1 MPIHAAW
8 LSRALASFGLLVVVL
23 MLMGSPGAGA
33 RGQGAGPASG
43 GPAPDPVYQQIKAFA
58 LTGGTLDVSSF
69 VLKRDRMVMTFNGTF
84 FFAAPVSGRV
94 TGAVFVGQGTVHAD
108 VPAFPVFEKDS
119 VKRLLGAD
127 AFESDFKTAVLRMTD
142 DTYDLI
148 QKASP
153 PRGIGVSAPP
163 PSAEA
168 QNLAAKFDT
177 RLLRETGVNLSARL
191 AVSLLNGETPGLFFA
206 EFDGGKRGHF
216 DYVIDYQTRVPSDNF
231 GIDGGEKGLVF
242 AYQPAIFGTEVWM
255 AFYGEADYGKV
266 IPYSDANNLV
276 DVTHYDINV
285 DLHAPSSKI
294 GVATKI
300 DMVARA
306 SNLRAIAF
314 KIGEELS
321 ALHDDRL
328 QHQMR
333 LKAAR
338 LGNQSLA
345 AVQEDWEG
353 GLTVFLPAA
362 VQAGDKV
369 TIDLEFEG
377 NFMFGSVETFYL
389 NANDC
394 WYPRQGDLD
403 RATFDFTYHHL
414 KRHIV
419 ASPGVRL
426 SEETDPARAD
436 WAITKYRIEQP
447 VALTAFA
454 VGQFQRKKQMSS
466 AELNGQAIPME
477 FFGINKN
484 TAQIGEGFILDEMD
498 NAVRYFANFFGK
510 YPYPSFSAVLHP
522 RGFGQGFAT
531 LLFLA
536 PADSGNYA
544 ASAFI
549 AHETA
554 HQWWG
559 NVVAWRSYRDQ
570 WLSEGF
576 AEYSAMLYAG
586 ERDNK
591 DEHDKSRV
599 PLTHQGPGHSKLIR
613 TSHDA
618 LLQSPRT
625 TTGIGKGRLA
635 DMGPIILG
643 HRLDTTQTFGAYTA
657 LTYDKGSLVL
667 RMLHFLLTN
676 PSSGNDTK
684 GFFAMMSDFVDKY
697 RDKAATTEQ
706 FFQVAGEHFAQSPI
720 GQKYHMTDLDWF
732 LHEWVYESSLP
743 SYNLDY
749 ELQVQSDNT
758 CLVVG
763 TLHQENAPDNWTMPL
778 PIVFTFANDQIA
790 RTTVLATGPTSKVQ
804 LKLPTKPV
812 KVELDPASWIL
823 SDKTTAKGK

>member
-1 MPIHAAW
+1 MAVRASSPSRG
-8 LSRALASFGLLVVVL
+8 LSLVGLLVVTLAVQSSL
-23 MLMGSPGAGA
+23 GARA
-33 RGQGAGPASG
+33 RGQAGGSAAGTPTG
-43 GPAPDPVYQQIKAFA
+43 DPVYQQIKAFA
-58 LTGGTLDVSSF
+58 LTGGTSDVSNF
-69 VLKRDRMVMTFNGTF
+69 LLKRDRMEMTFSGTF
-84 FFAAPVSGRV
+84 FFAAPVNGHV
-94 TGAVFVGQGTVHAD
+94 TGAVFIGQGTVHAD

-127 AFESDFKTAVLRMTD
+127 AFDSDFKTAVLRMTD
-142 DTYDLI
+142 DTFDLI
-148 QKASP
+148 KAAVA
-153 PRGIGVSAPP
+153 PRTVGASTAAP
-163 PSAEA
+163 AGEA
-168 QNLAAKFDT
+168 QALAAKFEP
-177 RLLRETGVNLSARL
+177 RLLHDTGLNLSARL
-191 AVSLLNGETPGLFFA
+191 AASLLNGETPGVFFT

-216 DYVIDYQTRVPSDNF
+216 DYVLDYQTRVPSDNF
-231 GIDGGEKGLVF
+231 GIDGGEKGLIF
-242 AYQPAIFGTEVWM
+242 AYQPAIFGSEVWM
-255 AFYGEADYGKV
+255 AFYGEADYGKT
-266 IPYSDANNLV
+266 IPYSDAFNLV

-300 DMVARA
+300 EMTARV
-306 SNLRAIAF
+306 SNLRAVAF

-321 ALHDDRL
+321 AVHDDRL

-338 LGNQSLA
+338 LGTQNLA

-353 GLTVFLPAA
+353 GATVFLPAA

-389 NANDC
+389 NLNDC

-403 RATFDFTYHHL
+403 RATFDFTYRHL
-414 KRHIV
+414 KRHVV

-426 SEETDPARAD
+426 SEEADPARSD

-454 VGQFQRKKQMSS
+454 VGQFERTKKMSS
-466 AELNGQAIPME
+466 ADQGGQAIPME
-477 FFGINKN
+477 FFGINAH
-484 TAQIGEGFILDEMD
+484 TAQIRQDWILGVMD
-498 NAVRYFANFFGK
+498 DAVRYFASFFGK
-510 YPYPSFSAVLHP
+510 YPYPSFGAVLHP
-522 RGFGQGFAT
+522 RNFGQGFAT
-531 LLFLA
+531 MLFLA
-536 PADSGNYA
+536 PADSGTYNA
-544 ASAFI
+544 AAFI

-576 AEYSAMLYAG
+576 AEYSAMLFA
-586 ERDNK
+586 R
-591 DEHDKSRV
+591 EHDRAAETDKGQV
-599 PLTHQGPGHSKLIR
+599 PLTHQGPGHSKMIR
-613 TSHDA
+613 RSHDR
-618 LLQSPRT
+618 LLLSPQT
-625 TTGIGKGRLA
+625 TTGVGKGRLA
-635 DMGPIILG
+635 DIGPIILG
-643 HRLDTTQTFGAYTA
+643 HRLNTTKSYGAYTA

-732 LHEWVYESSLP
+732 LHQWVYESSLP
-743 SYNLDY
+743 SYSLDY
-749 ELQVQSDNT
+749 ELQVQADNT

-763 TLHQENAPDNWTMPL
+763 TLRQDNAPDNWVMPL
-778 PIVFTFANDQIA
+778 PVVFTFANDQIA

-804 LKLPTKPV
+804 LKLPSKPL